1 MGININV
8 YTYFGVKI
16 DWNDEFLEAYEEV
29 YSDNDTPNVL
39 VDDMCGEFIVL
50 GIRLYDSGDF
60 RYCEDMGN
68 DDFKPFKIG
77 DLWKKEIEY
86 REAFGRKFPQFVEL
100 INQPFEIF
108 SFLW

>member
-39 VDDMCGEFIVL
+39 VDDT
-50 GIRLYDSGDF
+50 
-60 RYCEDMGN
+60 
-68 DDFKPFKIG
+68 
-77 DLWKKEIEY
+77 
-86 REAFGRKFPQFVEL
+86 PQL
-100 INQPFEIF
+100 
-108 SFLW
+108 S